1 MLRQRLLKNSPP
13 RMISRPPLP
22 CAVILRRCCSPVAR
36 PRFLA
41 APTSMPG
48 DLCDRCHVNL
58 ARCQRRARRRACPAT
73 AQSRRLLARASA
85 ADRDPRR
92 LRAWGLRSLHRARE
106 RRDRSFLP
114 DARGADPRRVRRN
127 HRGIIRQRRDRRS
140 AGRFSRAQCVAMR
153 VLHAGNADGRAGS
166 IETACRAGPGADT
179 RASFRQLLPLHR
191 LSGDCRCGRD
201 HGAGAHGEHAMIVA
215 SANPEGLSVLDRPN
229 SYIGKVVPRP
239 NLERLMQGRGLYVS
253 DMVLPRMAHVVF
265 LRSPHAHARIT
276 GIDAA
281 AARRVPGVVAIV
293 TGEAL
298 AAVITPWVGVL
309 SHLKGLKSA
318 PQHAIA
324 IDHVRWQGEAVAAVV
339 ATSRAVAED
348 AAEIVSVE
356 YQELDAVTDMRTALD
371 PETPVIHSSLGD
383 NLAFERNLDAGA
395 VDAAFAESDAVVE
408 ADFIFGRHTGVTLEP
423 RSVVADWNAAEARLT
438 IYQGTQAPHMVQ
450 NIAALHLGLTD
461 SQVRVVCKDVG
472 GSFGI
477 KVHIYADE
485 MATYALSKLLL
496 RPVKFVAD
504 RVESFNTDI
513 HARDHRCKGRIGVK
527 RDGTITAFE
536 IDALTGI
543 GPYSMYPRTS
553 AIEANQVVNLVG
565 GPYVT
570 KNYRA
575 RARVVFQNK
584 NVMCQYR
591 AVGHPIAVAVTEG
604 LVELAAAKI
613 GMDPLEL
620 RRRNLIADDAHPSS
634 GPSGIKFEALSNHAA
649 MDKLVKMMDYNAL
662 RAEQAALRSKNIHRG
677 IGIASFIEVTNP
689 SAAFY
694 GVGGA
699 RISSQDGVAVR
710 LDATGSVICQT
721 SITEQGQGSES
732 LTAQIVGSVLGVSM
746 ERVRVILG
754 DTDHTPYGGG
764 TRASRGAGIGGEA
777 ALQAAKILRKNVLD
791 VAAAILQ
798 SSPAELDIV
807 NDAIVSAVDGSSRI
821 DLKELSRIVYF
832 RPDTLPPGIQ
842 PELMATRHFVPREY
856 PFAFTNGVQASWLE
870 VDTDTGFVKLLRH
883 WVVEDCGTIINP
895 QLVDE
900 QIRGGVVQGL
910 GAALFEKCIYDER
923 GQLTNAN
930 MADYLVPMSGEMP
943 DIDVGHVVSPT
954 LETELGAK
962 GAGEAGTAG
971 AAAAVANAVNDA
983 LKPFG
988 AIIS

>member
-1 MLRQRLLKNSPP
+1 MTEAPQR
-13 RMISRPPLP
+13 
-22 CAVILRRCCSPVAR
+22 
-36 PRFLA
+36 
-41 APTSMPG
+41 
-48 DLCDRCHVNL
+48 
-58 ARCQRRARRRACPAT
+58 
-73 AQSRRLLARASA
+73 
-85 ADRDPRR
+85 
-92 LRAWGLRSLHRARE
+92 
-106 RRDRSFLP
+106 P
-114 DARGADPRRVRRN
+114 D
-127 HRGIIRQRRDRRS
+127 
-140 AGRFSRAQCVAMR
+140 
-153 VLHAGNADGRAGS
+153 
-166 IETACRAGPGADT
+166 
-179 RASFRQLLPLHR
+179 
-191 LSGDCRCGRD
+191 
-201 HGAGAHGEHAMIVA
+201 
-215 SANPEGLSVLDRPN
+215 GLSVLDRPN
-229 SYIGKVVPRP
+229 SYIGKTVPRP
-239 NLERLMQGRGLYVS
+239 NLDRLMQGRGSYVS
-253 DMVLPRMAHVVF
+253 DMVF
-265 LRSPHAHARIT
+265 LRSPHAHARIVD
-276 GIDAA
+276 IDV
-281 AARRVPGVVAIV
+281 ARAKQMPGVVAVV
-293 TGEAL
+293 TGTEL
-298 AAVITPWVGVL
+298 ADVITPWVGVL

-318 PQHAIA
+318 PQNAIA
-324 IDHVRWQGEAVAAVV
+324 IERVCWHGEAVAAIV
-339 ATSRAVAED
+339 ASSRALAED
-348 AAEIVSVE
+348 AAERIDVAYE
-356 YQELDAVTDMRTALD
+356 ELDAVTDMRTALD
-371 PETPVIHSSLGD
+371 PATPVIHAALGD
-383 NLAFERNLDAGA
+383 NLAFERMHNAGE
-395 VDAAFAESDAVVE
+395 VDQAFAESDEIVE
-408 ADFIFGRHTGVTLEP
+408 ADFVFGRHTGVTLEP
-423 RSVVADWNAAEARLT
+423 RAVVADWNAAEARLT

-450 NIAALHLGLTD
+450 NIAALHLGLEER
-461 SQVRVVCKDVG
+461 QVRVVCKDVG

-485 MATYALSKLLL
+485 MATYALSKLLK
-496 RPVKFVAD
+496 RPIKFVAD

-536 IDALTGI
+536 IDDLTGI

-591 AVGHPIAVAVTEG
+591 AVGHPIACSVTEG
-604 LVELAAAKI
+604 LVDLAAMRI
-613 GMDPLEL
+613 GMDPVDI
-620 RRRNLIADDAHPSS
+620 RRRNLIADDAYPCGSPA
-634 GPSGIKFEALSNHAA
+634 GLKFERLSHHASLA
-649 MDKLVKMMDYNAL
+649 KLLDMMDYD
-662 RAEQAALRSKNIHRG
+662 RLRSEQSELRKRGVHSG

-699 RISSQDGVAVR
+699 KISSQDGVAVR
-710 LDATGSVICQT
+710 LDAQGSVICQT

-746 ERVRVILG
+746 DRVRVILG
-754 DTDHTPYGGG
+754 DTDNTPYGGG
-764 TRASRGAGIGGEA
+764 TWASRGAGIGGEA
-777 ALQAAKILRKNVLD
+777 ALQAAKILRKNILD

-798 SSPAELDIV
+798 ATPTELDISGNAVV
-807 NDAIVSAVDGSSRI
+807 NTGDGALRI
-821 DLKELSRIVYF
+821 ELKELSRIVYF

-870 VDTDTGFVKLLRH
+870 VDIETGFIKLLKH

-910 GAALFEKCIYDER
+910 GAALFERCVYDER

-954 LETELGAK
+954 AESELGAK

-971 AAAAVANAVNDA
+971 AAAAVSNAVNDA

-988 AIIS
+988 VVITEIPITPQIVLTALGKI

>member
-1 MLRQRLLKNSPP
+1 MQT
-13 RMISRPPLP
+13 M
-22 CAVILRRCCSPVAR
+22 
-36 PRFLA
+36 
-41 APTSMPG
+41 T
-48 DLCDRCHVNL
+48 
-58 ARCQRRARRRACPAT
+58 
-73 AQSRRLLARASA
+73 
-85 ADRDPRR
+85 
-92 LRAWGLRSLHRARE
+92 E
-106 RRDRSFLP
+106 
-114 DARGADPRRVRRN
+114 
-127 HRGIIRQRRDRRS
+127 
-140 AGRFSRAQCVAMR
+140 
-153 VLHAGNADGRAGS
+153 
-166 IETACRAGPGADT
+166 
-179 RASFRQLLPLHR
+179 
-191 LSGDCRCGRD
+191 
-201 HGAGAHGEHAMIVA
+201 A
-215 SANPEGLSVLDRPN
+215 SANPVVLSVLDRPN
-229 SYIGKVVPRP
+229 SYIGKTVPRP

-253 DMVLPRMAHVVF
+253 DVELPRMAHVVF
-265 LRSPHAHARIT
+265 LRSPHAHAEIIA
-276 GIDAA
+276 IDASA
-281 AARRVPGVVAIV
+281 AKRLPGVIAIV
-293 TGEAL
+293 TGKEL
-298 AAVITPWVGVL
+298 SAVITPWVGVL

-324 IDHVRWQGEAVAAVV
+324 IDRACWQGEAVAAIV

-348 AAEIVSVE
+348 ATEIVSVE
-356 YQELDAVTDMRTALD
+356 YRELDAVTDMRTALD
-371 PETPVIHSSLGD
+371 RQTPVIHPSLGD

-395 VDAAFAESDAVVE
+395 VDQAFADSDEVIE

-423 RSVVADWNAAEARLT
+423 RSVVADWNVAEARLT

-450 NIAALHLGLTD
+450 NIAALHLGLRD
-461 SQVRVVCKDVG
+461 SQVRVVCNDVG

-485 MATYALSKLLL
+485 MATYALSKLLR
-496 RPVKFVAD
+496 RPIKYVAD

-513 HARDHRCKGRIGVK
+513 HARDHRCWGRIGVK
-527 RDGTITAFE
+527 RDGTILAFE
-536 IDALTGI
+536 IDDLTGI

-553 AIEANQVVNLVG
+553 AIEANQIVNLVG

-575 RARVVFQNK
+575 RSRVVFQNK

-591 AVGHPIAVAVTEG
+591 GVGHPIACSVTEG
-604 LVELAAAKI
+604 LVDLAALKI
-613 GMDPLEL
+613 GLDPVEI
-620 RRRNLIADDAHPSS
+620 RRRNLVADDAYPCAS
-634 GPSGIKFEALSNHAA
+634 PSGLKFEQLSHHAA
-649 MDKLVKMMDYNAL
+649 MNKLMSMMDYDGL
-662 RAEQAALRSKNIHRG
+662 RVEQAALRQKNIHRG
-677 IGIASFIEVTNP
+677 IGIASFIEITNP

-710 LDATGSVICQT
+710 MDAQGSLICHT

-732 LTAQIVGSVLGVSM
+732 LTAQIVGSVMGVSM

-764 TRASRGAGIGGEA
+764 TWASRGAGIGGEA

-798 SSPAELDIV
+798 SSPAELDIADNVVV
-807 NDAIVSAVDGSSRI
+807 NAGDGAPRI
-821 DLKELSRIVYF
+821 ELQELARIVYF

-870 VDTDTGFVKLLRH
+870 VDIDTGFVKLLRH

-988 AIIS
+988 AVITEIPLTPQLILTALGRI